1 MSDAPLI
8 TIELPPEAMQELIEA
23 VVARV
28 LAELEPSSSEY
39 VTPAEAA
46 DLLRCGRQR
55 IYDLTSAGRLSR
67 YAEGGRTLLRREEV
81 RGLVAC
87 DRRRR

>member
-1 MSDAPLI
+1 MK
-8 TIELPPEAMQELIEA
+8 IELSDETVQQLVAE
-23 VVARV
+23 VARRV
-28 LAELEPSSSEY
+28 VAELEPSERSEY

-67 YAEGGRTLLRREEV
+67 YSEGGRTLLLREEV
-81 RGLVAC
+81 QGLVTC
-87 DRRRR
+87 DRNEKKNIS